1 MKRNSRTVARKVRA
15 CSSSAHVAAASEK
28 MSTLV
33 QSSCVQ
39 DDQQR
44 QQMIMLHP
52 NRQMPLKQAARNNKP
67 SSSSDHSKM
76 KKAIITPPPTPQL
89 LLEGDELHISSDGKS
104 HTYYRLLSS
113 SNKEDSLLLEEVYDI
128 ENARKDITLLHTT
141 TDNDEAKCQEVI
153 VSFPLQEINH
163 GIQNGAGTGSIT
175 WDSSIVM
182 GLYFGLQ
189 PEMLYGNDVVE
200 LGSGVGLGGLL
211 TYYASTTNNNNKNK
225 GSNGG
230 GGDRMSSLT
239 LTEINQEVID
249 MLRYNTA
256 AASEANTTV
265 AATPVQPSNNGNEH
279 NQHHPQQ
286 QLHIEQMDWFD
297 FLLGNNGQENSHDKE
312 KKYDTII
319 ASDCIYLPS
328 QVHPLS
334 ETIVKLLRTEK
345 KGRNDHHHHHHAQ
358 QKQEEQEQQQAM
370 AHIFSPYN
378 RGCIQDLIHE
388 LQEEKKMDVK
398 LETLELSKFRVKS
411 SSCSSDEGDLSM
423 SRLNDWLVM
432 SNDDNDNIMMSS
444 KSKRTS
450 NSLGTTS
457 KFVHITVTLPPSVAV
472 TEKSSDPIMLDID

>member
-1 MKRNSRTVARKVRA
+1 MKRSSRTVARKVLA
-15 CSSSAHVAAASEK
+15 CSSSAHVAASSEK

-33 QSSCVQ
+33 NSSSCVQ
-39 DDQQR
+39 DDHER
-44 QQMIMLHP
+44 QKMIMLHP
-52 NRQMPLKQAARNNKP
+52 NRHTPLKQAARDSKL
-67 SSSSDHSKM
+67 SSSDDSKM
-76 KKAIITPPPTPQL
+76 KTAIITPPPTPQL

-128 ENARKDITLLHTT
+128 ENARKDITLLQQTT
-141 TDNDEAKCQEVI
+141 TDDDEAKCQEVI

-200 LGSGVGLGGLL
+200 LGSGVGLGGIL
-211 TYYASTTNNNNKNK
+211 TYYASSTTNNNTNNK
-225 GSNGG
+225 GNGG
-230 GGDRMSSLT
+230 VVDSMSSLT
-239 LTEINQEVID
+239 LTEINQDVIG

-256 AASEANTTV
+256 AAASEATTV
-265 AATPVQPSNNGNEH
+265 AAR
-279 NQHHPQQ
+279 HHPRHQ
-286 QLHIEQMDWFD
+286 QLHIEEMDWFD
-297 FLLGNNGQENSHDKE
+297 FLGNNGQKNGHDKE

-319 ASDCIYLPS
+319 CSDCIYLPS
-328 QVHPLS
+328 QVGPLS

-345 KGRNDHHHHHHAQ
+345 GQDDHHHAQ
-358 QKQEEQEQQQAM
+358 LEQEKEEERQQAM

-388 LQEEKKMDVK
+388 LQEEKKMVVDV
-398 LETLELSKFRVKS
+398 ETLELSKFRVKS
-411 SSCSSDEGDLSM
+411 SSCSSDDGDLAM
-423 SRLNDWLVM
+423 SRLNGWLAG
-432 SNDDNDNIMMSS
+432 NDDNDKMVSS

-457 KFVHITVTLPPSVAV
+457 KFAHITVTLPPSVAV
-472 TEKSSDPIMLDID
+472 ETTNNHLMLDID